1 MFDGHLFSQ
10 LIWNVSLFI
19 ICEKYLPP
27 KIYGHKI
34 RKVWKECNYVIWRN
48 IFFWWLWGNMWDNI
62 WICKWATI
70 QYFTTITTAMYLN
83 ILNCDCIQVPFVLA
97 SLPSHLKWP
106 DNFIP
111 SLSEAKPSPPPLYNL
126 YLMSVLVMVTI
137 SQCVRQYLPLDYYK
151 NPDLYRMYR
160 DWLPAYC
167 WCSLC
172 AECS

>member
-1 MFDGHLFSQ
+1 MSL
-10 LIWNVSLFI
+10 LITWYASDI
-19 ICEKYLPP
+19 SSEICD
-27 KIYGHKI
+27 HKI

-70 QYFTTITTAMYLN
+70 QYFTTITQQQ
-83 ILNCDCIQVPFVLA
+83 CIWIFKTMIAYEFHLF

-106 DNFIP
+106 EMITLANLIVSAAEP
-111 SLSEAKPSPPPLYNL
+111 CPPLYNS

-160 DWLPAYC
+160 DWSARLLLVF
-167 WCSLC
+167 S